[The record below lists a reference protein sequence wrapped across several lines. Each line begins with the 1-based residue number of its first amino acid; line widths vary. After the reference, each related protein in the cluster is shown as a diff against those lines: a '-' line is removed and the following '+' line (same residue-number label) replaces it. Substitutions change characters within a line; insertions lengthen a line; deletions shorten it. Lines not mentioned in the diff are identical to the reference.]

1 MTDLSPAAQAVMD
14 AYLRAPCDNKLSV
27 AAALRATAE
36 QLLKEDD
43 AWFEKTDGTL
53 ERLAIEWV
61 PFHSI
66 LSIVRELE
74 QLDD

>member
-1 MTDLSPAAQAVMD
+1 
-14 AYLRAPCDNKLSV
+14 
-27 AAALRATAE
+27 
-36 QLLKEDD
+36 
-43 AWFEKTDGTL
+43 L